1 MFALRTRLALLPLR
15 TRLALS
21 YVVFFAAALI
31 ALDIGLFLLVRWTL
45 ISSIDSELNLGSQL
59 LQQDFTQSN
68 DTLYAYFDRLK
79 RLPPLQTYL
88 AERKLVPPLSVSEFS
103 ETTLYVQV
111 YGRDQNLVS
120 LSSNLTPDLQ
130 SQLAI
135 DLSTFQQVLNSAP
148 LIRTVSVGSMRMR
161 ERLTPLQF
169 RGQTVGILQVSRPM
183 KETDQAL
190 RLLFYA
196 LFSGGVI
203 VVLAAARGGMW
214 LTSAAL
220 QPIEKVTQTAQSI
233 VKAEDLSSRVPVPET
248 QDELHRLTVT
258 INDLLGRLEA
268 LFSAQRRFVADV
280 SHELRTPLAAM
291 QGNLDVLARGVARDP
306 VLLDESITD
315 MRREVGRLIR
325 MVNDLLLLA
334 QSDAGNPIRH
344 EPVELDTLV
353 LEVHRDLRSLSNDVL
368 LKLGE
373 EDQVIVTG
381 DRDRLKQALLN
392 LGINAIQHTPP
403 GGSVTL
409 HLRAENG
416 MAYLSVVDTGEGIAP
431 NDLPHIFDRFYRAE
445 RARTSRNGGAGLGLA
460 IVRWIAEAHGGY
472 VQVESAPGQG
482 SIFTLVLPL
491 PAAKPQLQLI
501 EQREPSIRYVQ

>member
-1 MFALRTRLALLPLR
+1 MFSLRTRLALVPLR

-31 ALDIGLFLLVRWTL
+31 ALDIGLFLLVRWAL
-45 ISSIDSELNLGSQL
+45 ISSIDSELGLSAQL
-59 LQQDFTQSN
+59 LQQNFSESN
-68 DTLYAYFDRLK
+68 ENLQTFYSSRRL
-79 RLPPLQTYL
+79 LPP
-88 AERKLVPPLSVSEFS
+88 PSVNDFS
-103 ETTLYVQV
+103 ETKLFVKV
-111 YGRDQNLVS
+111 YRSSDQNVVAQ
-120 LSSNLTPDLQ
+120 SSNIPDSLQ
-130 SQLAI
+130 SQIVI
-135 DLSTFQQVLNSAP
+135 DPTTFEHALEMSFMV
-148 LIRTVSVGSMRMR
+148 RTVPIGNIRVR
-161 ERLTPLQF
+161 EWLTPLKF
-169 RGQTVGILQVSRPM
+169 RDQTVGILQVSRLM

-196 LFSGGVI
+196 LFGGGVI
-203 VVLAAARGGMW
+203 VVMAAARGGMW

-220 QPIEKVTQTAQSI
+220 KPIEKVSQTAQGI
-233 VKAEDLSSRVPVPET
+233 VKAEDLSSRVSVPEA

-306 VLLDESITD
+306 ALLDESITD
-315 MRREVGRLIR
+315 MRREVARLIR

-353 LEVHRDLRSLSNDVL
+353 LEVHRDLRSLSNGVL

-373 EDQVIVTG
+373 EDQVTVDG

-409 HLRAENG
+409 NLRAENG
-416 MAYLSVVDTGEGIAP
+416 MAHLSVVDTGTGIAP
-431 NDLPHIFDRFYRAE
+431 DDLPHIFDRFYRAD
-445 RARTSRNGGAGLGLA
+445 RARTSRSGGAGLGLA
-460 IVRWIAEAHGGY
+460 IVKWIAEAHGGH
-472 VQVESAPGQG
+472 VQVASAPGQG
-482 SIFTLVLPL
+482 STFELVLPL
-491 PAAKPQLQLI
+491 PAAMPQPQLT
-501 EQREPSIRYVQ
+501 ERQREPSMMHVQ